1 MLQYWGLQRAGHELA
16 AERQQCAK
24 LAVRDEIGRSAQTTL
39 RFPSQGQEG
48 EWQRTLGS
56 GSL

>member
-1 MLQYWGLQRAGHELA
+1 MLQYLGLQRAGHELA
-16 AERQQCAK
+16 AERPQCAK
-24 LAVRDEIGRSAQTTL
+24 LAVRDEMGRSAQTAL

-48 EWQRTLGS
+48 ERQRTLGR